1 MRANVYGVVFTR
13 ENALGLCPRP
23 RWGTPP
29 DPRPDGRAQ
38 KRDPSALNPLRR
50 MYTLSV
56 LIFFTSYEASILYY
70 FQT

>member
-1 MRANVYGVVFTR
+1 MRANVYGVIFAR

-23 RWGTPP
+23 RWGIPP

-38 KRDPSALNPLRR
+38 KRDPSALKRLRR

-56 LIFFTSYEASILYY
+56 YIFLASYEVSNLYY
-70 FQT
+70 F